1 MFCSLLI
8 KTHAHSCFYKHLVCI
23 NNSEDPIVALQLEQ
37 KQAIVAEVSQV
48 AADAHSAIAAEY
60 RGLTVGELTELRAKA
75 RETGVY
81 LKVVK
86 NTLARRALEGTPY
99 ECMRDGLV
107 GPLMLAFSQEDP
119 GSAARLVKDF
129 AKQNDLLAV
138 KMISIGGEL
147 LDASELT
154 KLSSLPT
161 KDQAIGLLMAVM
173 KAPVEKF
180 VRTLNEPHGKLV
192 RTIAA
197 VKDQKQAAG

>member
-1 MFCSLLI
+1 M
-8 KTHAHSCFYKHLVCI
+8 
-23 NNSEDPIVALQLEQ
+23 ALQLEQ
-37 KQAIVAEVSQV
+37 KQAIVSEVSQV
-48 AADAHSAIAAEY
+48 AADAYSAIAAEY
-60 RGLTVGELTELRAKA
+60 RGLTVSELTELRAKA
-75 RETGVY
+75 RQSGVY

-86 NTLARRALEGTPY
+86 NTLAKRALEGTPY
-99 ECMRDGLV
+99 ECMREGLV

-129 AKQNDLLAV
+129 AKQNNLLAV
-138 KMISIGGEL
+138 KMISFGGEL

-161 KDQAIGLLMAVM
+161 KDQAISLLMAVM

-192 RTIAA
+192 RTIVA
-197 VKDQKQAAG
+197 VRDQKQAAG

>member
-1 MFCSLLI
+1 MC
-8 KTHAHSCFYKHLVCI
+8 SCFYKHLVCI
-23 NNSEDPIVALQLEQ
+23 VNSEDPIVALQLEQ

-107 GPLMLAFSQEDP
+107 GPLILAFSQEDP

-129 AKQNDLLAV
+129 AKQNNLLEV

-154 KLSSLPT
+154 KLSSLPI
-161 KDQAIGLLMAVM
+161 KDQAISLLMAVM

>member
-1 MFCSLLI
+1 MC
-8 KTHAHSCFYKHLVCI
+8 SCFYKHLVCI
-23 NNSEDPIVALQLEQ
+23 VNSEDPIVALQLEQ
-37 KQAIVAEVSQV
+37 KQAIVSKVSQV

-60 RGLTVGELTELRAKA
+60 RGLTVSELTELRAKA

-86 NTLARRALEGTPY
+86 NTLAKRALEGTPY

-107 GPLMLAFSQEDP
+107 GPLMLVFSQEDP

-147 LDASELT
+147 LDVSELT

-161 KDQAIGLLMAVM
+161 KDQAISLLMAVM

-180 VRTLNEPHGKLV
+180 VRTLNEPHAKLV

-197 VKDQKQAAG
+197 VRDQKQDTE

>member
-1 MFCSLLI
+1 MR
-8 KTHAHSCFYKHLVCI
+8 SCFYKHLVCI
-23 NNSEDPIVALQLEQ
+23 VNSEDPIVALQLEQ

-60 RGLTVGELTELRAKA
+60 RGITVGELTELRAKA

-86 NTLARRALEGTPY
+86 NTLAKRALEGTSY
-99 ECMRDGLV
+99 ECMSDGLV

-129 AKQNDLLAV
+129 AKQNDLLVV

-161 KDQAIGLLMAVM
+161 KDQAISLLMAVM

-197 VKDQKQAAG
+197 VKDQKQAAGE

>member
-1 MFCSLLI
+1 MC
-8 KTHAHSCFYKHLVCI
+8 SCFYKHLVCI
-23 NNSEDPIVALQLEQ
+23 VNSEDPIVALQLEQ
-37 KQAIVAEVSQV
+37 KQAIVAEVAQV

-60 RGLTVGELTELRAKA
+60 RGITVSDLTELRAKA
-75 RETGVY
+75 RATGVY

-86 NTLARRALEGTPY
+86 NTLAKRALEGTSY
-99 ECMRDGLV
+99 ECMSDGIIN
-107 GPLMLAFSQEDP
+107 PLMLAFSQEDP

-129 AKQNDLLAV
+129 AKQNDLLVV

-161 KDQAIGLLMAVM
+161 KDQAISLLMAVM

-197 VKDQKQAAG
+197 VKDQKQAAGE

>member
-1 MFCSLLI
+1 M
-8 KTHAHSCFYKHLVCI
+8 
-23 NNSEDPIVALQLEQ
+23 ALQLEQ
-37 KQAIVAEVSQV
+37 KQAIVSEVSQV
-48 AADAHSAIAAEY
+48 AADAYSAIAAEY
-60 RGLTVGELTELRAKA
+60 RGLTVSELTELRAKA
-75 RETGVY
+75 RDTGVY

-86 NTLARRALEGTPY
+86 NTLAKRALEGTPY

-147 LDASELT
+147 LDTSELT

-161 KDQAIGLLMAVM
+161 KDQAISLLMAVM

-180 VRTLNEPHGKLV
+180 VRTLNEPHAKLV

-197 VKDQKQAAG
+197 VRDQKRAAG